1 MIKNLSH
8 MILGVVL
15 GAAIYDLAINL
26 RISYNEDSLKIYCNQ
41 GRVFE
46 QVQKGTDVFVKTK
59 NECKTEKGIHNDNQK
74 PKSE

>member
-1 MIKNLSH
+1 MIKNLSL
-8 MILGVVL
+8 MILGAAI
-15 GAAIYDLAINL
+15 GAGIYDLAIKL
-26 RISYNEDSLKIYCNQ
+26 KISYNEDSLKIYCNQ